1 MNKKH
6 KRGTSC
12 LKAHI
17 EKSRKCILALNICI
31 LTIYIYKYMYMCI
44 FYVSM
49 YMQNIYHEIQLFCF
63 FPPNVI
69 YTGIHL

>member
-17 EKSRKCILALNICI
+17 EKSRKCIVALNICI
-31 LTIYIYKYMYMCI
+31 LTIYIYI
-44 FYVSM
+44 
-49 YMQNIYHEIQLFCF
+49 NIYVYVFILC
-63 FPPNVI
+63 I
-69 YTGIHL
+69 YIYAKYIP